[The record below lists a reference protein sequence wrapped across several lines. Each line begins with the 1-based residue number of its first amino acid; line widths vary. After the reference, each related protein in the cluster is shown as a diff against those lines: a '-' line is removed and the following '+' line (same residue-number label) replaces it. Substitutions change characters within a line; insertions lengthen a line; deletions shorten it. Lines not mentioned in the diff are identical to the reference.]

1 MGRPSGFVKDI
12 RKQDNRKEHEID
24 RDPAGV
30 YDWLTM
36 TAYSVFDKLVARL
49 SSTERQDML
58 QRIASSVTVAE
69 PDDGPAIG
77 PVIDLEESYRRMRL
91 FRRLL
96 IFLLAFFTGRERLS
110 VVEGYLLRDLARR
123 VASTIPHGFDTVQQA
138 FRPGSLDDFRALSER
153 ARRFAGILARVM
165 GRERRAFVSFLA
177 GLHAPEVQERLVSDT
192 DPFEIGAARPELKDA
207 DVKRRATGEV
217 ESITSTLSPQIRSR
231 IYTDVR
237 VLHQLMTLSAFPFD
251 RLIGAFL
258 PVSGGDPV
266 PAPLSRVTDELARLA
281 AVYDGMRPDPSAVL
295 FEALGLYQ
303 NQDRLDEDDEAV
315 EEVVRRQ
322 VESFAASYTEIREFG
337 RTYLFSDLVRIA
349 HSNLHYRPVAVG
361 GGEDW
366 FAQWKGFWRDRV
378 DDAWR
383 RYSYQR
389 RVDAVVSTA
398 VSTLGLSGAQPFPR
412 YPRSGLDE
420 PARHG
425 LSMGVLRAVMGI
437 FERELSV
444 PIGAL
449 YRDGEFYKADNRT
462 DMDRA
467 WHAMQR
473 LQTDVANLEV
483 RLRPTGDL
491 GMAWAQSGDET
502 LPTEAARERQLALVA
517 TIDGD
522 ASAMIRRAVEAFHL
536 VGQILEG
543 VLYGS
548 VGGRYDTIANL
559 SELGGRSPGGFAKLL
574 EEAHVRCKSA
584 AGVLSDLLG
593 VESSVEGA

>member
-1 MGRPSGFVKDI
+1 MRRRPGFVKD
-12 RKQDNRKEHEID
+12 NREEHGKNQID
-24 RDPAGV
+24 RCRPGV

-36 TAYSVFDKLVARL
+36 AAPSVFDKLVARL
-49 SSTERQDML
+49 SSSERQDML
-58 QRIASSVTVAE
+58 RRIASSVRTADPE
-69 PDDGPAIG
+69 NGLEED
-77 PVIDLEESYRRMRL
+77 PVVDLEESYRRMSL

-123 VASTIPHGFDTVQQA
+123 AASTIPHGFDTAQQA
-138 FRPGSLDDFRALSER
+138 FRPGSLDDFRTLADR

-177 GLHAPEVQERLVSDT
+177 GLHAPEVQQRLVSDT
-192 DPFEIGAARPELKDA
+192 DPFEIGAAQPELKDG
-207 DVKRRATGEV
+207 DVRRRAAGEV
-217 ESITSTLSPQIRSR
+217 DSITSTLSPEIRSR

-251 RLIGAFL
+251 RLVGVFL
-258 PVSGGDPV
+258 PVSGGEPV
-266 PAPLSRVTDELARLA
+266 PAPLSRMVDELARLA
-281 AVYDGMRPDPSAVL
+281 SVYDGMRPDPSAVL

-315 EEVVRRQ
+315 EELVRRQ
-322 VESFAASYTEIREFG
+322 VEWFAASYAEIRQFG
-337 RTYLFSDLVRIA
+337 RAYPFADLVRIA
-349 HSNLHYRPVAVG
+349 HANIHYRPVAAG

-383 RYSYQR
+383 RYSYRR

-398 VSTLGLSGAQPFPR
+398 VSTLGLTGAEPFPG
-412 YPRSGLDE
+412 YPPSGLDD

-425 LSMGVLRAVMGI
+425 LSMGVLRAVMELY
-437 FERELSV
+437 ERELSA

-467 WHAMQR
+467 WHAVQR
-473 LQTDVANLEV
+473 LRTDVANLEV

-491 GMAWAQSGDET
+491 GMAWAQSREET
-502 LPTEAARERQLALVA
+502 LPPETARERQLALVA

-522 ASAMIRRAVEAFHL
+522 ASAMVRRAVETFHL
-536 VGQILEG
+536 IGEILEG
-543 VLYGS
+543 VLYGT

-559 SELGGRSPGGFAKLL
+559 SELGGRSPAEFTKRF
-574 EEAHVRCKSA
+574 EEAHVRCKAA

-593 VESSVEGA
+593 VEASVEGA